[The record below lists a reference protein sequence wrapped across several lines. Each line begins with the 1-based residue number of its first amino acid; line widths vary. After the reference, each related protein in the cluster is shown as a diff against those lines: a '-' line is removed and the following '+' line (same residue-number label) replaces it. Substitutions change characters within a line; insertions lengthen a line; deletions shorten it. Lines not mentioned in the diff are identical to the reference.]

1 MKSTCLLLLGLT
13 LALCTEAF
21 AQPAP
26 SSPAEMI
33 SNYRVQ
39 NGEGRVTADRK
50 LNQIAQEQA
59 AAMAAKETLDHGV
72 LAPFSSRMAD
82 SGSDRAAENIAYG
95 YDNFAKTLEQWIDS
109 AGHRKNLLLPGASR
123 VGLASS
129 KSATGRTYWAMVIA
143 GGSKRTPPPK
153 RVAKRQAGQSCTI
166 AILGLCL

>member
-1 MKSTCLLLLGLT
+1 
-13 LALCTEAF
+13 
-21 AQPAP
+21 
-26 SSPAEMI
+26 MI
-33 SNYRVQ
+33 SNYRVRH
-39 NGEGRVTADRK
+39 GEGRVTADRK

-59 AAMAAKETLDHGV
+59 AAMAAKETLDHSV
-72 LAPFSSRMAD
+72 LAPFSSRMAN

-143 GGSKRTPPPK
+143 GGSKRTPPAK